1 MALWMIWWN
10 VVRGLRP
17 AFSRKRTFLWFCVSL
32 AGTCIRSDLA
42 GVSSIVR
49 SLGLKGKYYDRL
61 LDMFHSNAIDLDYL
75 AQLWTSIMMKVLEPF
90 LMRANG
96 RIVLLADGIK
106 IAKSGKKMPG
116 VKKLHQTSD
125 SNTKPQYIFGH
136 SCQSIALVV
145 KAGLS
150 QFALP
155 LCCKIHEGAVFSN
168 RDKRTLLDKLIT
180 LIYSL
185 NINTSFLLIA
195 DAYYTSKKIIEP
207 LLAAKDHLIS
217 GVKSNAVA
225 YLPSLASSKKTRGRP
240 RIYGKKLTLKNLFN
254 DLSLFSTVESPIYGE
269 KKVFMQVRTI
279 DLLWKPVGV
288 TVRFILCIHPTRG
301 RKILL
306 STDTALS
313 ALEIIELYGVR
324 FKIEVSYKQAIYSVG
339 TYSYHFWMQVMKPRP
354 RTSGNQY
361 LHRESGQYRN
371 LVRRKLRAYHC
382 HMQLGVIAQGILN
395 CLAVL
400 KPEMIWRSFGSW
412 LRTIRPGIP
421 PSEKVVACA
430 LRNSF
435 PDFLMNCPEEHTLA
449 KFIQDRIDRERAEG
463 LRLTG

>member
-1 MALWMIWWN
+1 MALWMIWWKI
-10 VVRGLRP
+10 VRELRP
-17 AFSRKRTFLWFCVSL
+17 AFSRERTFLWFSVSL
-32 AGTCIRSDLA
+32 AATCIRSDLA
-42 GVSSIVR
+42 GVTSIIR
-49 SLGLKGKYYDRL
+49 SLGLEGKYYDRL
-61 LDMFHSNAIDLDYL
+61 LDMFHSNGIDLNYL
-75 AQLWTSIMMKVLEPF
+75 TQLWTSIMLKILNPF

-106 IAKSGKKMPG
+106 IAKSGRKMPG

-125 SNTKPQYIFGH
+125 SNTKPEYIFGH
-136 SCQSIALVV
+136 SCQSVALVV

-155 LCCKIHEGAVFSN
+155 LCCKIHEGVVFSN
-168 RDKRTLLDKLIT
+168 RDKRTLLDKLIM

-195 DAYYTSKKIIEP
+195 DAYYTSKKIILP

-225 YLPSLASSKKTRGRP
+225 YLQPLASSTNKKGRP
-240 RIYGKKLTLKNLFN
+240 RTYGAKLTLRSLFN
-254 DLSLFSTVESPIYGE
+254 DLDLFCAMKSPLYGE
-269 KKVFMQVRTI
+269 KNVIMQVRTI
-279 DLLWKPVGV
+279 DLLWKPIGV
-288 TVRFILCIHPTRG
+288 VVRFIICIHPTRG

-306 STDTALS
+306 STDTSLS
-313 ALEIIELYGVR
+313 ALEIVELYGVR

-339 TYSYHFWMQVMKPRP
+339 TYSYHFWMKAMKPMP
-354 RTSGNQY
+354 RGSGNQHV
-361 LHRESGQYRN
+361 HRTSNGYRN

-400 KPEMIWRSFGSW
+400 KPEMIWKSFGSW